1 MFRPSF
7 AAGAVT
13 CTLAGLLSGSAFA
26 QAYPTKPIRV
36 ICPPGGGTDLV
47 ARLLAQGISG
57 PLGVQVIVDNRPTQ
71 LTGPIVMT
79 SAPDGHTLLLNG
91 SSFWL
96 APLLQTKPNYDS
108 IRDFAPITLLTTSPS
123 LLVIHPSLPAKTVK
137 ELITLMKSRPGK
149 LDYGSNAPGSPSHLA
164 GELFKSLAG
173 VDFVRIPYKSNSYAI
188 TATLSGEVQMTIAAA
203 AATMPH
209 VTAGRLRA
217 LAIASEKRSV
227 LAPGMPTVAETV
239 PGYTASSTYGLLAP
253 AGTPAAIINR
263 LNQEVVKFLTSASV
277 KERLLQS
284 GAEVVGSTPEELRST
299 IASDLKIWGKV
310 IKDAGIT
317 AE

>member
-1 MFRPSF
+1 MSKSIVASGVTAALLVSLMSGVSAQNFPS
-7 AAGAVT
+7 
-13 CTLAGLLSGSAFA
+13 
-26 QAYPTKPIRV
+26 KPIRV

-57 PLGVQVIVDNRPTQ
+57 PLGVQVVVDNRPTQ
-71 LTGPIVMT
+71 LTGPIVM
-79 SAPDGHTLLLNG
+79 SSQPDGHTLLLNG

-123 LLVIHPSLPAKTVK
+123 LLVIHPSLPVKTVK
-137 ELITLMKSRPGK
+137 DLITLMKTRPGK

-188 TATLSGEVQMTIAAA
+188 TATLAGEVQMTIAAA
-203 AATMPH
+203 AATTQH

-217 LAIASEKRSV
+217 LAVASEKRSV
-227 LAPGMPTVAETV
+227 LAPGLPTVAETV

-263 LNQEVVKFLTSASV
+263 LNQEVVKFLTSAPIRE
-277 KERLLQS
+277 KLLQS

-299 IASDLKIWGKV
+299 IAADLKMWGKV
-310 IKDAGIT
+310 IKEAGIT